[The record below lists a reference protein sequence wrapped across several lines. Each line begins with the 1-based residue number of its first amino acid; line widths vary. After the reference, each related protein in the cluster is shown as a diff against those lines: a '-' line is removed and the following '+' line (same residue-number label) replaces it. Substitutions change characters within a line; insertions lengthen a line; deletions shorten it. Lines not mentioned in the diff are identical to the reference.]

1 MKISSSLILLS
12 VFLLTSGFRALAENK
27 SDSLVF
33 HFPFNGNLSERNHKI
48 KAGKSEKVKPATD
61 RSGVADGAITFIRN
75 TGEGA
80 AAISLPVN
88 ISPERFPEITLCF
101 WIKAE
106 ETYKSMTAVSG
117 GNARLRGLTT
127 DYSNGANRWSASAGK
142 DGYIGGSPV
151 LKDQW
156 TFIALVYD
164 ADDEQARLI
173 VNNEVF
179 AGRARLH
186 QGSDELLLG
195 PLNGAMDELMIF
207 SKILSLNEIEAISGI
222 AVTLNTGDYPIADRS
237 SYRKQMAE
245 KRRSKI
251 RPGDR
256 YIVGYEELI
265 IRDSINSP
273 NTLYVFREGDTV
285 SVISLLDKE
294 WLMVQNQ
301 EQKKGYIT
309 AGTLES
315 NSFKTGSNKLLFRFF
330 NWLSQIFRFHK
341 LSNWLLVAVFT
352 VILVLVIRN
361 RNELNHWFSVRG
373 NRDPVSDGD
382 SKSGSPVQTRRVRQL
397 ERYFPVM
404 RPKWWMISPGLVFG
418 LLLIV
423 GGIWDGREME
433 WFFNEGA
440 SVIPSGY
447 TLPIHWV
454 LWTGTAAVMLLTV
467 ALFLESF
474 TIAGLWA
481 GLLRVAML
489 TLLNLMAVVVAFYL
503 SAGFILVIVGFI
515 LFLIAAFALIGRRR
529 Y

>member
-1 MKISSSLILLS
+1 
-12 VFLLTSGFRALAENK
+12 
-27 SDSLVF
+27 
-33 HFPFNGNLSERNHKI
+33 
-48 KAGKSEKVKPATD
+48 
-61 RSGVADGAITFIRN
+61 
-75 TGEGA
+75 
-80 AAISLPVN
+80 
-88 ISPERFPEITLCF
+88 
-101 WIKAE
+101 
-106 ETYKSMTAVSG
+106 
-117 GNARLRGLTT
+117 
-127 DYSNGANRWSASAGK
+127 
-142 DGYIGGSPV
+142 
-151 LKDQW
+151 
-156 TFIALVYD
+156 
-164 ADDEQARLI
+164 
-173 VNNEVF
+173 
-179 AGRARLH
+179 
-186 QGSDELLLG
+186 
-195 PLNGAMDELMIF
+195 
-207 SKILSLNEIEAISGI
+207 
-222 AVTLNTGDYPIADRS
+222 
-237 SYRKQMAE
+237 MAE